1 MAQSSSLLQYYRS
14 MSSLAKDVVYE
25 FQKDIFQNCFFNSKN
40 YLIINSKIY
49 KFNNKRWHLRPEFF
63 AYDIYGSA
71 DLFHI
76 ILLVND
82 ISSRFNFI
90 VIRFGIWFYTTS
102 LFCISD
108 LLTQK
113 IKL

>member
-1 MAQSSSLLQYYRS
+1 MAQSSSLFQYYRS

-40 YLIINSKIY
+40 YLIMNSKIY

-76 ILLVND
+76 VLLVND
-82 ISSRFNFI
+82 ISSRFNFRESRFRVGI
-90 VIRFGIWFYTTS
+90 YTPSIDAIR
-102 LFCISD
+102 D
-108 LLTQK
+108 VLTQK
-113 IKL
+113 IQ